1 MINKSVWNVVMDDFK
16 FLKVEHILS
25 YLQDKKT
32 LYVQLV
38 APKYIS
44 LFEQQKNNSQTL
56 STFS

>member
-1 MINKSVWNVVMDDFK
+1 MMINKSVWNVVMDDFK

-44 LFEQQKNNSQTL
+44 LFEQ
-56 STFS
+56 